1 MLIILKQFLFTS
13 SAYLIVVI
21 VFVFSQNA
29 EAQNAT
35 ASSEPTNKRAYTNMH
50 EITVTATRTNRKV
63 SDVPES
69 VSVVDTEQLQ
79 TRQAADIGDVL
90 RYLPNVE
97 LGGGPRNLG
106 MNPNIR
112 GLGDARIL
120 FLLDGARQDFRR
132 GHNSRIFID
141 PAPSGLISY
150 VDQHHPLG
158 AVAPW
163 VA

>member
-1 MLIILKQFLFTS
+1 MLIILKQLLFTS
-13 SAYLIVVI
+13 SAYLIAMI

-29 EAQNAT
+29 KAQNAT
-35 ASSEPTNKRAYTNMH
+35 ASSEPTKKLAYTNMQ
-50 EITVTATRTNRKV
+50 EITVTAKRTNREV

-120 FLLDGARQDFRR
+120 LLLDGARQDVA
-132 GHNSRIFID
+132 GITAGSLSIQHYS
-141 PAPSGLISY
+141 SGLISY
-150 VDQHHPLG
+150 VGQHHPLG

-163 VA
+163 VE